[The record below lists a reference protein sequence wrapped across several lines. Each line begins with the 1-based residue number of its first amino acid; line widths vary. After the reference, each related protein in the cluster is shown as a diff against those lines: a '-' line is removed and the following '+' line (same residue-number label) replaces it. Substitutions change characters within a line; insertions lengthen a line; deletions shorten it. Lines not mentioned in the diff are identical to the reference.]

1 MGDRTKRSAPAWV
14 TVFAVVLIGIVAAG
28 HPFDARA
35 ASPPPP
41 PPAKP
46 APSDVVSSVITESSL
61 AVASHSGGAVA
72 LAMRPPVL
80 APPPPGPKPAVP
92 RLTAAEL
99 IALAGFRPDQVGFL
113 VHDLETGQTVAS
125 HHADQAAFIP
135 ASVLKVPTAVAARAI
150 LGPDHRFRTEVRFEG
165 TRTGPVWNG
174 TLALVGGGDPVLD
187 ADNLRRLVATLKAA
201 GLERL
206 DGRFVYDDSALIG
219 APVIEPTQPP
229 EHAYNPGLS
238 ALTLDF
244 NRVRVQWRGDA
255 VDLVEVYDTPVEGV
269 PIRLRR
275 DPDTAGWSR
284 AGPALRHEFAG
295 AGARDADG
303 AVTERWV
310 LSPYA
315 PRDGALWL
323 PVKAPAPYVAAV
335 FRAVAAEAGVALPE
349 PQAAGGPARGAVVAS
364 HRSPR
369 LDAILA
375 GGLKHSN
382 NLLAELVGLAATRH
396 LEGRPLPLADS
407 AARLE
412 AWLVEAMPWVDWTG
426 FHMAN
431 HSGLSP
437 ASRASPDQLVS
448 ILRYAHDQARARG
461 VSPFNALLPDRRFPD
476 PETTVVAARARAGSL
491 TPRVAAK
498 SGTVYHGR
506 GLSGIAMGRSGH
518 RLVFAVFTSDVAARQ
533 RFDEGYLHY
542 SGGAVSRARAQLG
555 RARDLEHALLLTW
568 ISEH

>member
-1 MGDRTKRSAPAWV
+1 MGDRTGRWFPALG
-14 TVFAVVLIGIVAAG
+14 AVVAVGLIGVTLSGYPI
-28 HPFDARA
+28 DARA
-35 ASPPPP
+35 ASAPPP

-46 APSDVVSSVITESSL
+46 APSNIDPSVIESALSL
-61 AVASHSGGAVA
+61 PSDSGGVVT
-72 LAMRPPVL
+72 LAMRPPVA
-80 APPPPGPKPAVP
+80 APLPPGPKPAVP
-92 RLTAAEL
+92 RLTEAEL
-99 IALAGFRPDQVGFL
+99 ITLAGFRPDQVGFL

-125 HHADQAAFIP
+125 HNADRAAFIP

-165 TRTGPVWNG
+165 TRVGPVWNG

-187 ADNLRRLVATLKAA
+187 ADDLRRLVATLKAA

-255 VDLVEVYDTPVEGV
+255 VDLVKVYGTPVEGV

-275 DPDTAGWSR
+275 DTDTAGWSR
-284 AGPALRHEFAG
+284 AGPALRHAFAE
-295 AGARDADG
+295 ANARDPGG
-303 AVTERWV
+303 AVTERWA

-323 PVKAPAPYVAAV
+323 PVKAPAPFVAAV
-335 FRAVAAEAGVALPE
+335 FRAVAAEAGVVLPE

-369 LDAILA
+369 LDAILT

-382 NLLAELVGLAATRH
+382 NLLAELVGLAATRN
-396 LEGRPLPLADS
+396 LEGRPLPLSES

-412 AWLVEAMPWVDWTG
+412 AWLAEAMPWVDWTG

-448 ILRYAHDQARARG
+448 ILRYANDLATARG
-461 VSPFNALLPDRRFPD
+461 VSPFNTLLPDRHFPD
-476 PETTVVAARARAGSL
+476 PETTVAAARVRSGTL

-542 SGGAVSRARAQLG
+542 SGGSVSRARAQLG

>member
-1 MGDRTKRSAPAWV
+1 M
-14 TVFAVVLIGIVAAG
+14 IGVALAG
-28 HPFDARA
+28 HPIDVGA
-35 ASPPPP
+35 ASAPPP

-46 APSDVVSSVITESSL
+46 VPSDSDVAAVGPSSF
-61 AVASHSGGAVA
+61 AFASDPRGAVA

-80 APPPPGPKPAVP
+80 APLPPGPKPAAP
-92 RLTAAEL
+92 RLTEAEL
-99 IALAGFRPDQVGFL
+99 IARAGFQPDQVGFL
-113 VHDLETGQTVAS
+113 VHDLETGETVAS
-125 HHADQAAFIP
+125 HNADQAAFIP

-150 LGPDHRFRTEVRFEG
+150 LGPGHRFRTEVRFEG

-174 TLALVGGGDPVLD
+174 TLALVGGGDPVLESD
-187 ADNLRRLVATLKAA
+187 DLRRLVATLKAA

-255 VDLVEVYDTPVEGV
+255 VDLVKVYGTPVEGV

-275 DPDTAGWSR
+275 DTDTAGWSR

-295 AGARDADG
+295 ADARDPGG
-303 AVTERWV
+303 AVTERWA

-323 PVKAPAPYVAAV
+323 PVKAPAPFVAAV
-335 FRAVAAEAGVALPE
+335 FRAVAAEAGVVLPE
-349 PQAAGGPARGAVVAS
+349 PEAAEGPARGVTVAF

-369 LDAILA
+369 LDVILA
-375 GGLKHSN
+375 SGLKHSN

-396 LEGRPLPLADS
+396 LEGRPLALADS

-412 AWLVEAMPWVDWTG
+412 TWLAEAMPWVDWTG

-461 VSPFNALLPDRRFPD
+461 VSPFHALLPDRHFPD
-476 PETTVVAARARAGSL
+476 PESTVVAAGVRVGSL

-518 RLVFAVFTSDVAARQ
+518 RLVFAVFTSDVTARQ

-542 SGGAVSRARAQLG
+542 SGRAVSRARAQLG